1 MHRTRTDLKSSLS
14 LACSALRLD
23 KVLLSIL
30 RLSFSASMAS
40 LALSKA
46 SWSSFRLEDIDW
58 KDIKE
63 IIAQIGVAQF
73 IPLICRNKHSTL
85 QVAFKCYLEIT
96 TVKRDY
102 SGILYFIKHI
112 TCSLLYCHKFAKVG
126 HYIFHYL

>member
-1 MHRTRTDLKSSLS
+1 
-14 LACSALRLD
+14 
-23 KVLLSIL
+23 
-30 RLSFSASMAS
+30 MAS

-85 QVAFKCYLEIT
+85 QVACLCYLEIT